1 MKSQKKLL
9 MAHLFALVSLL
20 VILAVANLLNLNI
33 SLSGGVTLLHVLMVV
48 VPQLGFGYLL
58 YNGLK
63 TEKKVLS

>member
-20 VILAVANLLNLNI
+20 VIQVVANHLNLNI

-48 VPQLGFGYLL
+48 VPQLGFGYLF

>member
-33 SLSGGVTLLHVLMVV
+33 SLSGGVTFLHVLLIV
-48 VPQLGFGYLL
+48 VPQLGFGYLV

>member
-1 MKSQKKLL
+1 